1 MAMKTWKWISAEYFM
16 CPLSLAIMLFIDIEI
31 LTSVVDV
38 SIYRSKL
45 DTMNK
50 NGNN

>member
-1 MAMKTWKWISAEYFM
+1 MAIKTWKWRSAKYFM
-16 CPLSLAIMLFIDIEI
+16 PLLSLTIMLFIDIEN

-45 DTMNK
+45 GTMNK